1 MDIAKLRIK
10 ALESIMNGATNREF
24 ADRFNLDPSHIS
36 QIRTGHRPMGD
47 KAAKNFE
54 AKIGLKPGTLLE
66 PSWVVSDQDQSALQ
80 TAGKN
85 NKLVPIKGF
94 ARMGQDGYYEEIT
107 EGSEGFVE
115 LPVSVP
121 HSFAL
126 IARGDSMYPVI
137 KDGQVIWCDAS
148 MPYHRQDNVAIYKE
162 NGAKM
167 IKEFISS
174 QNGVLE
180 VKSVNG
186 GEVLKIPLTEVRQ
199 IYAVRGVFSPSTI
212 KYIE

>member
-1 MDIAKLRIK
+1 MSIGKRVRQARNKAGLNQPELANLIGVKQPTISDLETGKSFSSAYLVQIAKQCNVNPEWL
-10 ALESIMNGATNREF
+10 ATGNGSVE
-24 ADRFNLDPSHIS
+24 
-36 QIRTGHRPMGD
+36 
-47 KAAKNFE
+47 
-54 AKIGLKPGTLLE
+54 
-66 PSWVVSDQDQSALQ
+66 QDYDEL
-80 TAGKN
+80 TAIQETH
-85 NKLVPIKGF
+85 KLVPIKGF

-115 LPVSVP
+115 LPVSSP
-121 HSFAL
+121 YSFAL

-137 KDGQVIWCDAS
+137 KDGQVIWCDAT
-148 MPYHRQDNVAIYKE
+148 MPYHKQDNVAIYKE

-167 IKEFISS
+167 IKEFISN

-186 GEVLKIPLTEVRQ
+186 GEILKIPLTEVRQ

>member
-1 MDIAKLRIK
+1 
-10 ALESIMNGATNREF
+10 
-24 ADRFNLDPSHIS
+24 
-36 QIRTGHRPMGD
+36 MGD